1 MSTAYEGPLVRP
13 FPYDD
18 DHLQNDARTCE
29 ASDTRL
35 TQEDSRKVLAQMAKA
50 YEAAPEP
57 CKGSLGLFMRQAL
70 ADHVNAEHGV
80 TNG

>member
-1 MSTAYEGPLVRP
+1 MDSKNSGVDSVNEEQTNAKI
-13 FPYDD
+13 
-18 DHLQNDARTCE
+18 
-29 ASDTRL
+29 DTRL

-70 ADHVNAEHGV
+70 ADHVKAGGE
-80 TNG
+80 T

>member
-1 MSTAYEGPLVRP
+1 MRE
-13 FPYDD
+13 
-18 DHLQNDARTCE
+18 DAGHSKNKVNVCDPR
-29 ASDTRL
+29 DTRL

-70 ADHVNAEHGV
+70 ADHVKAGGE
-80 TNG
+80 T